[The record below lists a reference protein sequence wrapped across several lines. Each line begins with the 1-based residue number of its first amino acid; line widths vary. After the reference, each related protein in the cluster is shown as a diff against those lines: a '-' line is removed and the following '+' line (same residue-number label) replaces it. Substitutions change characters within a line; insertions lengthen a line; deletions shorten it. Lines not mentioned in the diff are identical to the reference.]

1 MGESDCSKHADVRSM
16 TVPMPPLAEQE
27 RIVAKIETLSS
38 ELNSTRERIDRSATI
53 LRRFRQ
59 AVLAAA
65 CSGKLTEDWRKNEHI
80 NMDGWKEATLEDVAD
95 MRLGKMLDQ
104 AKNVGT
110 PTQYL
115 RNVNVRWF
123 SFELVDLFEMRATQ
137 QDKGEFSI
145 KDGDLLVCEGG
156 EPGRCAVWNLGSNDL
171 IFQKAIHRI
180 RLKDKISPHWVAFN
194 LKNDADSGVLEEY
207 FTGSGIKHMT
217 GRSLATYFFKLPT
230 MEEQR
235 EISDVLMHFSN
246 WPMRLKSG
254 LRRQPCERKG

>member
-1 MGESDCSKHADVRSM
+1 MRSECAYCAGFLRGVVFEDRLPGRNRSWEYNE
-16 TVPMPPLAEQE
+16 VPRSGRQQAAQ
-27 RIVAKIETLSS
+27 RTCAA
-38 ELNSTRERIDRSATI
+38 RERTLITPR
-53 LRRFRQ
+53 LF
-59 AVLAAA
+59 V
-65 CSGKLTEDWRKNEHI
+65 CSGATVAAGAPGAKGRHLVKLDSV
-80 NMDGWKEATLEDVAD
+80 GSVAD

-180 RLKDKISPHWVAFN
+180 RLKDKISPHW
-194 LKNDADSGVLEEY
+194 
-207 FTGSGIKHMT
+207 
-217 GRSLATYFFKLPT
+217 
-230 MEEQR
+230 
-235 EISDVLMHFSN
+235 
-246 WPMRLKSG
+246 
-254 LRRQPCERKG
+254 